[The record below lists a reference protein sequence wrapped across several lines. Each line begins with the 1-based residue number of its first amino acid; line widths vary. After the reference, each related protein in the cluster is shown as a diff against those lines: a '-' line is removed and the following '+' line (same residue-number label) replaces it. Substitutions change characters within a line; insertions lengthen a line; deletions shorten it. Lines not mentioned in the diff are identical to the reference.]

1 MKMKKLMVKVWLVV
15 AVALWSDVTS
25 ALWGSGFGDDAPIW
39 AFQNARQK
47 ARAAQ
52 DIFHAQMTHARFGDA
67 VMYVHDLLKQMH
79 DINEREAQTI
89 PEPTLN
95 QAMSDAYAWQ
105 EMGLMRVK
113 EERSQAHL
121 DARYGLDRDSTLDA
135 AAALRVQACERHL
148 DIANTRQ
155 KLFAGQNL
163 AQEYLDKRVGLLHQR
178 HHNAL
183 LEILWNA
190 FEASVEA
197 SAHGKEVLLKLRML
211 KKPLGDL
218 LLKTKG
224 DTRHPGWTVCAEPLN
239 DIIQA
244 CFRSQDLASLLQ
256 NHMPVLAQSYG
267 ALLAS
272 DINKGAVRAFA
283 LFDDYKKSYDMVA
296 DFYWSMEKRLLDA
309 AIDDAQRRVSQD
321 QDSLYIALANVW
333 SPNVSFAT
341 QRPRDLIME
350 LLRGVMIRRF
360 ALTQLSWEKTQEPAP
375 LS

>member
-1 MKMKKLMVKVWLVV
+1 MKNLMGKIWVAGV
-15 AVALWSDVTS
+15 AVLGGALSSPVWAS
-25 ALWGSGFGDDAPIW
+25 GSMDDAPIW

-47 ARAAQ
+47 VRAGQ

-67 VMYVHDLLKQMH
+67 AMYVHDLLKQMH
-79 DINEREAQTI
+79 DINEWEAQTI
-89 PEPTLN
+89 PEPTLS

-121 DARYGLDRDSTLDA
+121 DARYGLDRASTLDA

-163 AQEYLDKRVGLLHQR
+163 AQEYLDKRVELLQQR

-183 LEILWNA
+183 LDILWNA
-190 FEASVEA
+190 FEEWTGA
-197 SAHGKEVLLKLRML
+197 SAHGNEVLLRLRMI
-211 KKPLGDL
+211 KKPLGEL

-224 DTRHPGWTVCAEPLN
+224 DMGHPQWGTNLKSLS
-239 DIIQA
+239 DTIQT
-244 CFRSQDLASLLQ
+244 CFRSQDLASFLQ
-256 NHMPVLAQSYG
+256 NYMPVLAQSYRT
-267 ALLAS
+267 LLAS
-272 DINKGAVRAFA
+272 DKNKNAARAFV
-283 LFDDYKKSYDMVA
+283 LYEDYKKSYDMIA
-296 DFYWSMEKRLLDA
+296 NFYWSMEKKLLDA

-321 QDSLYIALANVW
+321 QDSLYIAITNVW
-333 SPNVSFAT
+333 SPNVSYAT

-350 LLRGVMIRRF
+350 LLRTMMIRRF
-360 ALTQLSWEKTQEPAP
+360 ALTQLSWDKTQVPAP